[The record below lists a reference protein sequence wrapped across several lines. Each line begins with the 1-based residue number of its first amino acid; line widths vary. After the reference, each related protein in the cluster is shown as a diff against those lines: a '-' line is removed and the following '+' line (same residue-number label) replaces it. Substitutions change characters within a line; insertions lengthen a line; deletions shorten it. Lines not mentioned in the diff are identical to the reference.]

1 MRSQAEKGRLFRE
14 LHKRPE
20 ILILPNPWD
29 AGTAKLLASL
39 GFEALATTSLGM
51 SNALGRIDGEGS
63 VSRAE
68 LLENCRVIAQ
78 ATDLPVNADLENG
91 YADDPR
97 EAASILRDA
106 AEVGIVGG
114 SIEDWSG
121 ERIYEFNHAVERVA
135 AGAEMARSLPV
146 PFTFVARAE
155 NLIRGRLDLD
165 DTIKRLQAFEKAG
178 ADVLYAPGL
187 RDLATMRTVV
197 QAVGRPLNVV
207 MSAADPSLTAAE
219 MEAVGVKRLSV
230 GGALSRLALAAFMKG
245 AREMK
250 EKGAFTWVR
259 DAMPTTDL
267 KAVFRASRPRLV
279 RIIRRRQCHEL
290 QDLETTRSATS
301 RLGADQWP
309 GRSRS
314 RLGTCQH
321 D

>member
-1 MRSQAEKGRLFRE
+1 MATPGSGGVMRTQAEKGRLFRE
-14 LHKRPE
+14 LHQRPG

-51 SNALGRIDGEGS
+51 ANALGRVDGEGS

-68 LLENCRVIAQ
+68 LLENCRIIGE

-97 EAASILRDA
+97 EAATILRDA
-106 AEVGIVGG
+106 AEMGVVGG

-135 AGAEMARSLPV
+135 AAVEMARSLPV

-187 RDLATMRTVV
+187 RDLDTMRMVV
-197 QAVGRPLNVV
+197 QAVGKPLNVV
-207 MSAADPSLTAAE
+207 MSAADPSLSAAE

-230 GGALSRLALAAFMKG
+230 GGALSRLALAAFRKG

-250 EKGAFTWVR
+250 EQGGFTWVR
-259 DAMPTTDL
+259 DAMPTAEL
-267 KAVFRASRPRLV
+267 KAVF
-279 RIIRRRQCHEL
+279 
-290 QDLETTRSATS
+290 
-301 RLGADQWP
+301 GA
-309 GRSRS
+309 
-314 RLGTCQH
+314 
-321 D
+321 